1 MPLNE
6 TDRLFLRNSLPF
18 WEALSEEQKSR
29 LVTASAS
36 RHYPAGTLLHS
47 IGDCAGLFL
56 LKTGEARTY
65 ILSEEGR
72 EVTLFRL
79 FPPEF
84 CLFSASCMLKNIR
97 FDVTIEAV
105 KDTDTI
111 LIPTYVYRELNQ
123 SCVKVAEFTNQLLS
137 ARLSEVMWLMEQ
149 ILFMSFDRRLAMY
162 LLKRAGESG
171 DGRIP
176 ATHEQIAKD
185 LGSAREVVTR
195 MLRYFQDEGAVR
207 LSRGAVIV
215 ADRERLESWSK

>member
-18 WEALSEEQKSR
+18 WEELSEEQKHR
-29 LVTASAS
+29 LLTASAFRS
-36 RHYPAGTLLHS
+36 YPAGTLLHS

-56 LKTGEARTY
+56 LKSGEARTY
-65 ILSEEGR
+65 IVSEEGR
-72 EVTLFRL
+72 EVTLYRQ

-111 LIPTYVYRELNQ
+111 LIPTYIYRELNQ

-162 LLKRAGESG
+162 LLKRSGESE
-171 DGRIP
+171 DGRILG
-176 ATHEQIAKD
+176 THEQIAKD

-195 MLRYFQDEGAVR
+195 MLRYFQDEDAVR
-207 LSRGAVIV
+207 LSRGAVSV
-215 ADRERLESWSK
+215 TDRGKLESWSK